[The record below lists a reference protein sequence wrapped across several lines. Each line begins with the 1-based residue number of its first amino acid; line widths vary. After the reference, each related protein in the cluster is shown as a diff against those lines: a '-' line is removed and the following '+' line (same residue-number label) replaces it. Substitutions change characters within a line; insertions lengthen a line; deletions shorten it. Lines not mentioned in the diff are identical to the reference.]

1 MANILCLDQETIN
14 KIAAGEVVDRPSS
27 IVKELMENAID
38 AGSSSITVEIKD
50 GGTSFIRITDN
61 GCGIEKD
68 DIRVAFLRH
77 STSKIKNVKDL
88 LSISTLGFRG
98 EALSSIGAVAM
109 VELITKTKKDMTGIR
124 YVFEGGVEKSFEE
137 VGVPDGTTFIVRNLF
152 YNTPARKKFMKSNTT
167 EGAYINDIVERIALS
182 NPHISIKFIS
192 NGQNKLHTNGNGNLK
207 DVIYA
212 IYGKDITSNLL
223 EISSENEFLKI
234 TGFIGKPVISR
245 GNRNYETYF
254 INGRYIKS
262 SIISKGIE
270 NGYGNFL
277 MQHKYPFTVLNIEI
291 EPELLDVN
299 VHPSKMEVR
308 FGRQNEVFEFVMKSV
323 NETISK
329 KDIIPKVSFST
340 EREVKLDVEAS
351 RKKQLAELKKA
362 SIPEPFEKV
371 RIEKQ
376 VEKPVEKP
384 VEQKQVVEE
393 RIVVKPQL
401 TIKQQPVINSKP
413 VVKEQFTEE
422 NNHVITK
429 SEIKKLQINKS
440 EVAIEDVKFESE
452 VVEKIVSE
460 EPNYVVEE
468 SSDKKD
474 ETDAE
479 ENLVTKEETPVEE
492 SYSGEQM
499 TLFEDKFLAKE
510 NKDRIEIVGQIF
522 NTYWIVQ
529 FNDNMFIIDQHAAH
543 EKVLYEKTLKRM
555 QNGEGYTQM
564 IAPPIILSL
573 SQREADMMEQHMDLF
588 TKMGYE
594 IEHFGDKDYAVR
606 GVPGHLFSI
615 SKSELLMEII
625 DGIADDNAH
634 GFTSNMIDE
643 KIASMSCKAAVKG
656 NNRLSMAEAKEL
668 IMELMTLDNPYN
680 CPHGRPTIISMSKY
694 ELEKKFKRIV

>member
-61 GCGIEKD
+61 GCGIDKE

-212 IYGKDITSNLL
+212 IYGKDISSNLL
-223 EISSENEFLKI
+223 EINTENEFLKI

-262 SIISKGIE
+262 SVISKGIE

-308 FGRQNEVFEFVMKSV
+308 FGRQNEVYEFVLKSV

-351 RKKQLAELKKA
+351 RKKQVEELKKT

-371 RIEKQ
+371 RIEQ
-376 VEKPVEKP
+376 
-384 VEQKQVVEE
+384 Q
-393 RIVVKPQL
+393 VVKP
-401 TIKQQPVINSKP
+401 VVNKP
-413 VVKEQFTEE
+413 VVKTQPVVKEIPMVEVE
-422 NNHVITK
+422 TK
-429 SEIKKLQINKS
+429 VSAKSQVQEKIDIQSE
-440 EVAIEDVKFESE
+440 A
-452 VVEKIVSE
+452 VVEQVVVATENIVSE
-460 EPNYVVEE
+460 ESNYSVEV
-468 SSDKKD
+468 
-474 ETDAE
+474 TE
-479 ENLVTKEETPVEE
+479 EPKEVLEEPKEIEETVEQT
-492 SYSGEQM
+492 YSGEQM

-522 NTYWIVQ
+522 NTYWVVQ

-555 QNGEGYTQM
+555 ENGEGFTQM

-573 SQREADMMEQHMDLF
+573 SQREADMMEQHMELF

>member
-351 RKKQLAELKKA
+351 RKKQLEELKKA

-376 VEKPVEKP
+376 VEKPVEKTQP
-384 VEQKQVVEE
+384 IIKKEV
-393 RIVVKPQL
+393 VVKPQL
-401 TIKQQPVINSKP
+401 NI
-413 VVKEQFTEE
+413 KEQT
-422 NNHVITK
+422 NSSNAN
-429 SEIKKLQINKS
+429 EIKKKEIEKT
-440 EVAIEDVKFESE
+440 EIVVEDVKNEIKSDVTE
-452 VVEKIVSE
+452 NIVRE
-460 EPNYVVEE
+460 EANYVVEE
-468 SSDKKD
+468 SFDKKA
-474 ETDAE
+474 EADAE

>member
-152 YNTPARKKFMKSNTT
+152 YNTPARKKFMKSNAT

-254 INGRYIKS
+254 INGRYIKN

-277 MQHKYPFTVLNIEI
+277 MQHKYPFTVINIEI

-340 EREVKLDVEAS
+340 EREIKLDVEAS
-351 RKKQLAELKKA
+351 RKKQLEELKKA

-376 VEKPVEKP
+376 VEKPVEKIQP
-384 VEQKQVVEE
+384 IIKKEV
-393 RIVVKPQL
+393 VVKPQL
-401 TIKQQPVINSKP
+401 NI
-413 VVKEQFTEE
+413 KEQT
-422 NNHVITK
+422 NSSNAN
-429 SEIKKLQINKS
+429 EIKKKEIEKP
-440 EVAIEDVKFESE
+440 EIVVEDVKNEIKPDVTE
-452 VVEKIVSE
+452 NIVRE
-460 EPNYVVEE
+460 EANYVVEE
-468 SSDKKD
+468 SSNKKA
-474 ETDAE
+474 EADAE

-588 TKMGYE
+588 TKIGYE

-615 SKSELLMEII
+615 SKSELLLEII

>member
-109 VELITKTKKDMTGIR
+109 VELITKTKRDMTGIR
-124 YVFEGGVEKSFEE
+124 YVFEGGIEKSFEE

-212 IYGKDITSNLL
+212 IYGKDISSNLL
-223 EISSENEFLKI
+223 EIDTENEFLKI
-234 TGFIGKPVISR
+234 KGFIGKPVISR

-323 NETISK
+323 NETLSM

-340 EREVKLDVEAS
+340 EKEVKLDVEAS
-351 RKKQLAELKKA
+351 RKKQLEELKKT

-376 VEKPVEKP
+376 VEKPVEK
-384 VEQKQVVEE
+384 VVEVKKQP
-393 RIVVKPQL
+393 IVKEKVEVNPQSVTKVQINSSNVTVKP
-401 TIKQQPVINSKP
+401 
-413 VVKEQFTEE
+413 
-422 NNHVITK
+422 
-429 SEIKKLQINKS
+429 EIKKPEI
-440 EVAIEDVKFESE
+440 ERHEIETEDVKVESKPE
-452 VVEKIVSE
+452 VTENIVSE
-460 EPNYVVEE
+460 ETKYVVEE
-468 SSDKKD
+468 SADKK
-474 ETDAE
+474 
-479 ENLVTKEETPVEE
+479 
-492 SYSGEQM
+492 SGEQM
-499 TLFEDKFLAKE
+499 TLFEDKFLAQE

-555 QNGEGYTQM
+555 QNGESYTQM
-564 IAPPIILSL
+564 IMPPIILSL
-573 SQREADMMEQHMDLF
+573 SRKEADMMSEHMDLF
-588 TKMGYE
+588 KKFGYE

-606 GVPGHLFSI
+606 GVPAHLFSI

-634 GFTSNMIDE
+634 GFSSTMIDE

-656 NNRLSMAEAKEL
+656 NNRLSMAEAREL
-668 IMELMTLDNPYN
+668 IKELMTLDNPYN

>member
-109 VELITKTKKDMTGIR
+109 VELITKTKRDMTGIR
-124 YVFEGGVEKSFEE
+124 YVFEGGIEKSFEE

-212 IYGKDITSNLL
+212 IYGKDISSNLL
-223 EISSENEFLKI
+223 EIDTENEFLKI
-234 TGFIGKPVISR
+234 KGFIGKPLISR

-323 NETISK
+323 NETLSK

-351 RKKQLAELKKA
+351 RKKQLEELKKA
-362 SIPEPFEKV
+362 SIPEPFEKA

-376 VEKPVEKP
+376 VEKPVVKPLEKVVEVKTQPITKEQVIVKPKIIKKEIEKP
-384 VEQKQVVEE
+384 E
-393 RIVVKPQL
+393 IVV
-401 TIKQQPVINSKP
+401 
-413 VVKEQFTEE
+413 
-422 NNHVITK
+422 
-429 SEIKKLQINKS
+429 
-440 EVAIEDVKFESE
+440 EDVKDETKPDVTE
-452 VVEKIVSE
+452 NIVSE
-460 EPNYVVEE
+460 EPNYVVEDIT
-468 SSDKKD
+468 DKKA
-474 ETDAE
+474 EPDAE
-479 ENLVTKEETPVEE
+479 DNIVTMEESTVEETPVEE
-492 SYSGEQM
+492 SYQGEQM

-522 NTYWIVQ
+522 GTYWIVQ

>member
-61 GCGIEKD
+61 GCGIDKD
-68 DIRVAFLRH
+68 DIKVAFLRH
-77 STSKIKNVKDL
+77 STSKIKNVSDL

-98 EALSSIGAVAM
+98 EALSSIGAVSM
-109 VELITKTKKDMTGIR
+109 VELITKTKRDMTGIR
-124 YVFEGGVEKSFEE
+124 YVFEGGIEKSFEE

-167 EGAYINDIVERIALS
+167 EGSYISDIVERIALS
-182 NPHISIKFIS
+182 HPHISIKFIA

-212 IYGKDITSNLL
+212 IYGKDISSNLL
-223 EISSENEFLKI
+223 EINSENEFLKL
-234 TGFIGKPVISR
+234 TGFIGKPLISR

-262 SIISKGIE
+262 NIISKAIE

-277 MQHKYPFTVLNIEI
+277 MQHKYPFSVMNIEI
-291 EPELLDVN
+291 QSELLDVN

-308 FGRQNEVFEFVMKSV
+308 FGRQNEVYEFILKSV
-323 NETISK
+323 NDTISK
-329 KDIIPKVSFST
+329 RDIIPKVSFSS
-340 EREVKLDVEAS
+340 EKEVKLDVEAS
-351 RKKQLAELKKA
+351 RKKQIEELKNSA
-362 SIPEPFEKV
+362 IPEPFEKKRIENEKKEMKPTASV
-371 RIEKQ
+371 IEKQ
-376 VEKPVEKP
+376 PVKVE
-384 VEQKQVVEE
+384 
-393 RIVVKPQL
+393 
-401 TIKQQPVINSKP
+401 
-413 VVKEQFTEE
+413 VVKEEPVKEQPIKELP
-422 NNHVITK
+422 VI
-429 SEIKKLQINKS
+429 KLQQ
-440 EVAIEDVKFESE
+440 EQRIEQEYESNN
-452 VVEKIVSE
+452 IVNE
-460 EPNYVVEE
+460 EPNYVV
-468 SSDKKD
+468 SKD
-474 ETDAE
+474 EDK
-479 ENLVTKEETPVEE
+479 VIKEPETPNTVKE
-492 SYSGEQM
+492 SYSGKQL
-499 TLFEDKFLAKE
+499 TLFEDKFLSKE

-555 QNGEGYTQM
+555 QDGEGFTQM

-656 NNRLSMAEAKEL
+656 NNRLSVAEAREL